1 MLISLYHFV
10 PFVLH
15 IIVPK
20 ILEHVLES
28 TAYVIIIPSTVLTVT
43 ILYNGI
49 LYFIYTKKIPFF
61 EQYRVN
67 AKVKLSLCLE
77 TLAVVI
83 ESLKMVQW
91 LSLEKYQSNL
101 LWYLHSYSFLAILK
115 FSSLVLIYYGHE
127 QANPLKDFAVQIIIM
142 LFLEDL
148 IYFMTHKALHS
159 PAFYKYHKKHH

>member
-10 PFVLH
+10 PFVLQT
-15 IIVPK
+15 IVPM
-20 ILEHVLES
+20 LAEYVSES
-28 TAYVIIIPSTVLTVT
+28 TAYVIIMPSTVLTVT

-83 ESLKMVQW
+83 ESLKMVQ
-91 LSLEKYQSNL
+91 
-101 LWYLHSYSFLAILK
+101 
-115 FSSLVLIYYGHE
+115 
-127 QANPLKDFAVQIIIM
+127 
-142 LFLEDL
+142 
-148 IYFMTHKALHS
+148 
-159 PAFYKYHKKHH
+159 